1 MRLWRYVVS
10 EHIGPFFFGLF
21 VSTFVLIIDFIPRV
35 LEMVVGR
42 DIPAAMV
49 ARLFIYNLAWML
61 ALAVPMAALV
71 APLMAFGRLS
81 ADNEIVAL
89 KASGINPLRLII
101 PVLIAAAV
109 VGTGLIWF
117 NNEVLPNSNHS
128 ARLLM
133 SQINRTRPTLQIKD
147 NVFVG
152 SIPGYYLLV
161 KWRDP
166 RGNSLRGITIYDQTD
181 SRWPR
186 TVTGATGQMRFTPD
200 GNTLIME
207 LQDGEVH
214 EYVGTERSYRRT
226 RFEAQTFFLPGAGGN
241 TPAALSNFRTDREK
255 SSAHMLQEVA
265 GWKSNLVNHHAEL
278 DSMSRTALYAS
289 LTPHAGVRKPI
300 LKAHETTAMR
310 LRGQILS
317 QRRLINSMMIEVHKK
332 YSIPAAC
339 VVFVLIGAPL
349 GILARRGGMAIS
361 LGLSL
366 GLFILYWASLIGGEE
381 LADRLYVN
389 AFWAMWS
396 ANFLIGAAGIGL
408 LISVVRER
416 RPQDWWRRLRYRKVI
431 AARKCESSTDT

>member
-89 KASGINPLRLII
+89 KASGVNPVRLVI

-109 VGTGLIWF
+109 VGSALVWF
-117 NNEVLPNSNHS
+117 NNEVLPESNHS

-166 RGNSLRGITIYDQTD
+166 RGDSLRGITIYDQTAS

-186 TVTGATGQMRFTPD
+186 TVTGETGTMRFTPD

-207 LQDGEVH
+207 LQNGEVH

-226 RFEAQTFFLPGAGGN
+226 RFEAQTFFLPGAGGKAP
-241 TPAALSNFRTDREK
+241 TARSDFRTDREK
-255 SSAHMLQEVA
+255 STTHMMRDIA
-265 GWKSNLVNHHAEL
+265 GWKSNLANYHAEL
-278 DSMSRTALYAS
+278 DSMSRSSLLAS
-289 LTPHAGVRKPI
+289 LAPHAGVRKPI
-300 LKAHETTAMR
+300 LKADETTALR

-381 LADRLYVN
+381 LADRLFVN

-396 ANFLIGAAGIGL
+396 ANFLIGSVGIVL
-408 LISVVRER
+408 LISVARER
-416 RPQDWWRRLRYRKVI
+416 MPQDWWRRIRGRRVKP
-431 AARKCESSTDT
+431 ASK

>member
-49 ARLFIYNLAWML
+49 ARLFMYNLAWML

-71 APLMAFGRLS
+71 APLMAFGRFS
-81 ADNEIVAL
+81 ADNEIVAF
-89 KASGINPLRLII
+89 KASGINPLRLIM
-101 PVLIAAAV
+101 PVLIASAG
-109 VGTGLIWF
+109 VGLALIWF
-117 NNEVLPNSNHS
+117 NNHVLPESNHS

-161 KWRDP
+161 QWRDP
-166 RGNSLRGITIYDQTD
+166 RGNDLRGVTIYDQTD

-186 TVTGATGQMRFTPD
+186 TVTGATGKMRFTPD

-207 LQDGEVH
+207 LENGEVH
-214 EYVGTERSYRRT
+214 EYVGAEGSYRRT
-226 RFEAQTFFLPGAGGN
+226 RFVAQTFFLPGAGG
-241 TPAALSNFRTDREK
+241 AAPTAQTNFRTDREK
-255 SSAHMLQEVA
+255 STAVMMQDIR
-265 GWKSNLVNHHAEL
+265 GWKKNLAGYQVEL
-278 DSMSRTALYAS
+278 DSISRETVLAS
-289 LTPHAGVRKPI
+289 LIPHAGVRQPI
-300 LKAHETTAMR
+300 MKAHQTSALR

-349 GILARRGGMAIS
+349 GILARRGGLAIS

-366 GLFILYWASLIGGEE
+366 GLFIVYWASLIGGEE

-389 AFWAMWS
+389 AFWAMWT
-396 ANFLIGAAGIGL
+396 ANFLIGGVGIGL
-408 LISVVRER
+408 MVAVVRER
-416 RPQDWWRRLRYRKVI
+416 RPVDWWRRLRYRKVI
-431 AARKCESSTDT
+431 STRK